1 MSPPDKNSGLVATPY
16 RAHPWHGVSMGRE
29 APDVVTVY
37 VEIVPTDTVK
47 YEVDKMSGILR
58 VDRPQQYSNVCPAL
72 YGFVPQTFCDD
83 EVAEFCMERTG
94 RTGIVGDGDPLD
106 LCVITERPIQH
117 GDILVRAVPV
127 GGLRMIDGNEADD
140 KIVAVLQGDAVYG
153 RVQDVDGL
161 PRPLVERL
169 RHYFLTYKHGPDRS
183 DRQPVQITHVFG
195 RADAHEVIRRAR
207 RDYLARFDET
217 FRR

>member
-29 APDVVTVY
+29 APDVVTMY

-47 YEVDKMSGILR
+47 YEVDKVSGILR

-106 LCVITERPIQH
+106 ICLITERPIQH
-117 GDILVRAVPV
+117 GDILVKAVPV

-140 KIVAVLQGDAVYG
+140 KILAVLLGDAVYG
-153 RVQDVDGL
+153 EVRDMDGL
-161 PRPLVERL
+161 PRPLVGRL
-169 RHYFLTYKHGPDRS
+169 RHYFLTYKHGPDRQ
-183 DRQPVQITHVFG
+183 DRQPVEITHVFG

-207 RDYLARFDET
+207 RDYLSRFDET